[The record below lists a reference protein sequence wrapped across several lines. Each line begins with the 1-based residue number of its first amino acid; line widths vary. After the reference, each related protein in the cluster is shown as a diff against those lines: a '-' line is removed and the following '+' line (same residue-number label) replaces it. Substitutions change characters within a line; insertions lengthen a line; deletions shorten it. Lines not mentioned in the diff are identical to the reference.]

1 MSAVGAFSRAARSS
15 PTASGLPPVAITR
28 ASPPAPLTRCATH
41 AAARSRSAGS
51 PPPVE
56 IDGIRSQS
64 RRSSSRRW
72 SIRGTLD
79 GRNRPS
85 TQCGMDSPSSG
96 HTSRLAM
103 GIDGHQVPRPIGALF
118 GCTVHRMG
126 VTSVIELRGELDLA
140 AREMLDAALEMAL
153 EPGLVM
159 TVVVDLDRV
168 TNADAFTV
176 SWLLRA
182 DAQVRLTGA
191 RFVAVTGS
199 GRAGKVLRLTGVGRR
214 LDVVGAPH
222 AH

>member
-1 MSAVGAFSRAARSS
+1 MLVE
-15 PTASGLPPVAITR
+15 PAI
-28 ASPPAPLTRCATH
+28 
-41 AAARSRSAGS
+41 
-51 PPPVE
+51 E
-56 IDGIRSQS
+56 
-64 RRSSSRRW
+64 
-72 SIRGTLD
+72 
-79 GRNRPS
+79 
-85 TQCGMDSPSSG
+85 CGMDSLSAG

-153 EPGLVM
+153 ESGLVV
-159 TVVVDLDRV
+159 TVIADLDRV

-191 RFVAVTGS
+191 RFVAVTGN

-214 LDVVGAPH
+214 LDVVGAPY
-222 AH
+222 AR

>member
-1 MSAVGAFSRAARSS
+1 
-15 PTASGLPPVAITR
+15 
-28 ASPPAPLTRCATH
+28 
-41 AAARSRSAGS
+41 
-51 PPPVE
+51 
-56 IDGIRSQS
+56 
-64 RRSSSRRW
+64 
-72 SIRGTLD
+72 
-79 GRNRPS
+79 
-85 TQCGMDSPSSG
+85 
-96 HTSRLAM
+96 M
-103 GIDGHQVPRPIGALF
+103 GIDGHQVPRPTGALF

-159 TVVVDLDRV
+159 TVVADLDRV

-191 RFVAVTGS
+191 RFVAVTGE
-199 GRAGKVLRLTGVGRR
+199 GRVGRVLRLTGVGRR

>member
-1 MSAVGAFSRAARSS
+1 MLVE
-15 PTASGLPPVAITR
+15 PAI
-28 ASPPAPLTRCATH
+28 
-41 AAARSRSAGS
+41 
-51 PPPVE
+51 E
-56 IDGIRSQS
+56 
-64 RRSSSRRW
+64 
-72 SIRGTLD
+72 
-79 GRNRPS
+79 
-85 TQCGMDSPSSG
+85 CGMDSLSAG

-153 EPGLVM
+153 EPGLVV
-159 TVVVDLDRV
+159 TVIADLDRV

-191 RFVAVTGS
+191 RFVAVTGN

-214 LDVVGAPH
+214 LDVVGAPY
-222 AH
+222 AR